1 MEWSTNGEDGGV
13 ERRGVSRPFYSKKIN
28 GRSDSDLITKNLLY
42 TTHAFTK
49 VQTVRLCNGFH
60 SLVWEM
66 LLGGNVLC
74 P

>member
-1 MEWSTNGEDGGV
+1 MEWSTNGEVGSV
-13 ERRGVSRPFYSKKIN
+13 EGRGVSGSSYSKDIN
-28 GRSDSDLITKNLLY
+28 GKSDGDLITENLLY

-60 SLVWEM
+60 SLFWEM
-66 LLGGNVLC
+66 HLGGNVLC